1 QEINNPMPEES
12 TTEENKP
19 VSKLVTP
26 LAPAATVEL
35 SLAFGIRSGVA
46 DGLQFA
52 DENLLAYPCG
62 NYIVLR
68 STQPQGKLV
77 QQNQR
82 EQNEQQRF
90 LPLGRQGQSP
100 VTALTLSPNRRFAA
114 VAEGVNTESDR
125 VAINIVDLQS
135 GRVKRQVTGG
145 AADQLLAGA
154 DFASLAFSH
163 DAKYLAGLLTGPSG
177 CQLAYWQW
185 SNNKL
190 LACYSPSGGVVFSQ
204 VSFSPSDPSLVC
216 LSGGSGGGL
225 RVLRYADGQLR
236 QAAATAGAGGVP
248 NIRLDAAVSGA
259 ASRHCWLNESGL
271 ALGTATGRVI
281 VLEGSER
288 RADIDLLSSG
298 GGGGGVRCLQ
308 PCSRGF
314 AVSLENSAR
323 VALYERVDG
332 AGAEAFVRSREIWIP
347 EEASSDE
354 PDAEPVAIADLCV
367 SPGDDTL
374 AVLTNRRQIF
384 TFSLVSPLPEKDQV
398 EEFEPLTDPSHNGPI
413 TGLDVCLQ
421 KPLVAT
427 CSTDRS
433 VRVWNYETGRCAQR
447 RRFADEAYSVALH
460 PTGHQIAV
468 GFVDKLRLMS
478 LLADG
483 LRTVKEFQIRGC
495 KECAFSN
502 GGHLLAAAHGN
513 TVQVFNTLTYQCV
526 ANLKGH
532 SGRVRC
538 LAWRQGDI
546 GLVTGG
552 QEGAVYEWNLADP
565 TGGRVWEH
573 VTKTCAFTGLTL
585 AAETADGHGHGGGGG
600 GSSSNVFA
608 AGTDAAT
615 AGLREINPGG
625 DIVRR
630 SAVDAK
636 DESGAVFTSLAASAG
651 GRALFAVTSTGRM
664 CSLPLPLGA
673 TSAGASR
680 WLEWP
685 GHAESAVRIR
695 LTPGEDILATVG
707 EDASLLIWRPTTPLR
722 SHRDRPAWSDELLV
736 PQPELDELRS
746 RAEELRARAE
756 EIRISAAHE
765 LRLQRAAHSEELRN
779 LQAEM
784 ERREG
789 EASVK
794 QAALRTDRERVE
806 AALMAQLEEA
816 RAEAERSLIEAGE
829 VAEARLMR
837 EYEKLQAANASAQ
850 RMQSEYETRLAE
862 EAAAAHAAMDRQAKD
877 HSAQLA
883 ELRWRVELAETRRA
897 EEAAKS
903 AETIRLTEEDADAE
917 LLANKTAFEQRLQL
931 ERSSVA
937 KARNDLAEARSRSK
951 MADRLAE
958 QRSTELS
965 SVRADLE
972 RLRGVVE
979 AARAEAAGLR
989 DEVAE
994 RGATIAELEHQ
1005 AEQAAKTA
1013 RKLES
1018 GNFVLERQLSETR
1031 AKLEPRERDVRT
1043 LRAQAEDTVAELR
1056 RLDAEKARLRLAADD
1071 LADRVASAEK
1081 AAAAEAARRRR
1092 TETALARLTADLH
1105 ACAGFSQ
1112 DPKRLRDCV
1121 IAMHRRHV
1129 DTAAMA
1135 PEMHMAN
1142 EVETEFARQR
1152 RHQESTVAALKR
1164 KLKEQSQLLNKQYF
1178 RIMQENTGLLQ
1189 QVRELTQELA
1199 KSRSETRTLQVAIGL
1214 HRKDN
1219 SEAKQL
1225 VAMVKSAS
1233 RRDPLEELKG
1243 EEFQRLVES
1252 QRTAISQLRQQL
1264 QELQQTAPPDV
1275 DRTSEVDAV
1284 AGSVSLPPIR
1294 AAQ

>member
-12 TTEENKP
+12 TTEENQP
-19 VSKLVTP
+19 VSKMVTP

-68 STQPQGKLV
+68 STQPQEKLV
-77 QQNQR
+77 QQNQL

-90 LPLGRQGQSP
+90 LPLGRQGQSR

-125 VAINIVDLQS
+125 VAISIVDLQS

-288 RADIDLLSSG
+288 RADIDLLSGGGGGG

-314 AVSLENSAR
+314 AVSLEKSAR
-323 VALYERVDG
+323 VVLYERVDG

-354 PDAEPVAIADLCV
+354 PDAEPVAITDLCV

-573 VTKTCAFTGLTL
+573 VTKTCAFTGLAL

-600 GSSSNVFA
+600 
-608 AGTDAAT
+608 
-615 AGLREINPGG
+615 
-625 DIVRR
+625 
-630 SAVDAK
+630 
-636 DESGAVFTSLAASAG
+636 
-651 GRALFAVTSTGRM
+651 
-664 CSLPLPLGA
+664 
-673 TSAGASR
+673 
-680 WLEWP
+680 
-685 GHAESAVRIR
+685 
-695 LTPGEDILATVG
+695 
-707 EDASLLIWRPTTPLR
+707 
-722 SHRDRPAWSDELLV
+722 
-736 PQPELDELRS
+736 
-746 RAEELRARAE
+746 
-756 EIRISAAHE
+756 
-765 LRLQRAAHSEELRN
+765 
-779 LQAEM
+779 
-784 ERREG
+784 
-789 EASVK
+789 
-794 QAALRTDRERVE
+794 
-806 AALMAQLEEA
+806 
-816 RAEAERSLIEAGE
+816 
-829 VAEARLMR
+829 
-837 EYEKLQAANASAQ
+837 
-850 RMQSEYETRLAE
+850 
-862 EAAAAHAAMDRQAKD
+862 AAAA
-877 HSAQLA
+877 
-883 ELRWRVELAETRRA
+883 T
-897 EEAAKS
+897 
-903 AETIRLTEEDADAE
+903 
-917 LLANKTAFEQRLQL
+917 
-931 ERSSVA
+931 SSPP
-937 KARNDLAEARSRSK
+937 ARTLPRPVCARSTQAATLSDARPSTLK
-951 MADRLAE
+951 TNRAPFSRRWQRRRVDGPCSPSPRLGECA
-958 QRSTELS
+958 RC
-965 SVRADLE
+965 RCRWAPP
-972 RLRGVVE
+972 LRGLP
-979 AARAEAAGLR
+979 AGWSGPGMPNR
-989 DEVAE
+989 
-994 RGATIAELEHQ
+994 Q
-1005 AEQAAKTA
+1005 F
-1013 RKLES
+1013 ES
-1018 GNFVLERQLSETR
+1018 
-1031 AKLEPRERDVRT
+1031 A
-1043 LRAQAEDTVAELR
+1043 
-1056 RLDAEKARLRLAADD
+1056 
-1071 LADRVASAEK
+1071 
-1081 AAAAEAARRRR
+1081 
-1092 TETALARLTADLH
+1092 
-1105 ACAGFSQ
+1105 
-1112 DPKRLRDCV
+1112 
-1121 IAMHRRHV
+1121 
-1129 DTAAMA
+1129 
-1135 PEMHMAN
+1135 
-1142 EVETEFARQR
+1142 
-1152 RHQESTVAALKR
+1152 
-1164 KLKEQSQLLNKQYF
+1164 
-1178 RIMQENTGLLQ
+1178 
-1189 QVRELTQELA
+1189 
-1199 KSRSETRTLQVAIGL
+1199 
-1214 HRKDN
+1214 
-1219 SEAKQL
+1219 
-1225 VAMVKSAS
+1225 
-1233 RRDPLEELKG
+1233 
-1243 EEFQRLVES
+1243 
-1252 QRTAISQLRQQL
+1252 
-1264 QELQQTAPPDV
+1264 
-1275 DRTSEVDAV
+1275 
-1284 AGSVSLPPIR
+1284 
-1294 AAQ
+1294 